1 MSEVYKISNAL
12 EDLRNYY
19 GLKDIKHV
27 TLNMEKDDPEI
38 TFVSNK
44 PAQLTHM
51 KTHDRHTM
59 PEYVTYVLKLE
70 IRVSSIFKGEE
81 NDSIAK

>member
-19 GLKDIKHV
+19 GLKEISHV

-44 PAQLTHM
+44 PAQLTHV
-51 KTHDRHTM
+51 KTHDGHSM
-59 PEYVTYVLKLE
+59 PDKVIYVLKLE
-70 IRVSSIFKGEE
+70 IRA
-81 NDSIAK
+81 DSLFIEDK